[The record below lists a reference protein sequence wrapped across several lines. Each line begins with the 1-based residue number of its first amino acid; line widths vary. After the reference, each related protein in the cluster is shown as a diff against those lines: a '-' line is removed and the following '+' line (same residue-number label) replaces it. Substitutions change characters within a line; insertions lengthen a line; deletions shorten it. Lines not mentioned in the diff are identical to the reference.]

1 MSSDFEL
8 DCDLGA
14 KAEPF
19 GDKVREAVALLK
31 KSGTEFA
38 LFVHDPATD
47 EVHTFGH
54 SSLEVQKAVAV
65 QAGWNVRR
73 RIQRESETK

>member
-1 MSSDFEL
+1 VSSDFEL

-19 GDKVREAVALLK
+19 GDEVRQAVALLE

-38 LFVHDPATD
+38 LFVHNVATD
-47 EVHTFGH
+47 ELHTFGS
-54 SSLEVQKAVAV
+54 SSLEVQMAVAV
-65 QAGWNVRR
+65 QAGWNVRH